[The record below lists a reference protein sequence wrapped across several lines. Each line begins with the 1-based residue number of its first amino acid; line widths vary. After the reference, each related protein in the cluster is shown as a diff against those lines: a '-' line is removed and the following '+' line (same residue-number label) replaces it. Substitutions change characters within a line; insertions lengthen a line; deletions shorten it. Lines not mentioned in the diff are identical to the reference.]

1 MEQDFALD
9 SYFEALLC
17 EQLCLDQEPVSRD
30 GAGAVA
36 GRDQSVPLSVPQPAP
51 PQNAQARVQQV
62 LEAVI
67 FTIDGLRLALPAEK
81 LARIVEFPADILPAA
96 STLPWYAGQFMLGET
111 GIDIIDPAE
120 IVIPPSHRVRSSD
133 ARRQDMR
140 HLLLIKDSSWA
151 LACQEVAS
159 VTIEDGQIRRRTVR
173 TRRLWLAG
181 TVMSHAC
188 GLLDV
193 DGLLANFSPL

>member
-1 MEQDFALD
+1 MDQDFALD

-17 EQLCLDQEPVSRD
+17 EQLCQDQEPDSRD
-30 GAGAVA
+30 SAGAAA
-36 GRDQSVPLSVPQPAP
+36 GRDQCVALSVLQPDPLPGAP
-51 PQNAQARVQQV
+51 AQGRRT
-62 LEAVI
+62 LEAII

-81 LARIVEFPADILPAA
+81 LARIVEFPDDILPAA
-96 STLPWYAGQFMLGET
+96 STLPWYTGRAMLGQT

-140 HLLLIKDSSWA
+140 YLLLIKDSSWA
-151 LACQEVAS
+151 LACQEVAP
-159 VTIEDGQIRRRTVR
+159 VTIDDGQIRRRTPR
-173 TRRLWLAG
+173 SRRLWLAG

-193 DGLLANFSPL
+193 DGLLANFSPS